1 MLATA
6 LCGCGRDKEESP
18 SESVSEPVAS
28 SEASAAESESAPTAE
43 PTTEAES
50 TENAP
55 TAETSAEA
63 ESAETAPTAEP
74 TSEAESAESAAAP
87 ATSSEAENTESAPTP
102 ATSSEVESVPT
113 PPTPSEP
120 ESTPAATS
128 VTEPKTDT
136 SAVSGK
142 KYANDM
148 FEYEHDA
155 NIGGIRI
162 TKYIGKL
169 PDVVIPSKL
178 DGKPVKAVGKL
189 AFSEGFGETASR
201 ITSVEI
207 PDGVVAI
214 ENSAFNW
221 CSSLKEINI
230 PDSVTTIGEDA
241 FFNCTSLT
249 GTLIVPDSVTSLG
262 YGAFNGCEKL
272 NGIVI
277 GDGVSEIYKYTFSS
291 CGISELTLGKNVSA
305 IDDEAIEMCDGLT
318 TITVDKDNKTYCS
331 KDGVLYNKKMTE
343 LIQLV
348 EKINFA
354 RVCGQNGL
362 FQQTEAAEAFG
373 GFVMLFNREAP

>member
-55 TAETSAEA
+55 TAEMSAEA
-63 ESAETAPTAEP
+63 ESA
-74 TSEAESAESAAAP
+74 AAP
-87 ATSSEAENTESAPTP
+87 VTSSEAENTESAPTP
-102 ATSSEVESVPT
+102 ATSSELESVPT
-113 PPTPSEP
+113 LPTPSEP

-142 KYANDM
+142 KYTNDM
-148 FEYEHDA
+148 FEYEYDA
-155 NIGGIRI
+155 NIGGMRI

-169 PDVVIPSKL
+169 PDVVIPSTL
-178 DGKPVKAVGKL
+178 DGEPVKAVGKL

-201 ITSVEI
+201 ITSVAI

-214 ENSAFNW
+214 ENSAFDW

-230 PDSVTTIGEDA
+230 PDSVTAIGEDA
-241 FFNCTSLT
+241 FFNCRSLT

-272 NGIVI
+272 NSIVI

-318 TITVDKDNKTYCS
+318 TITVDKNNKTYCS

-354 RVCGQNGL
+354 RVCGL
-362 FQQTEAAEAFG
+362 
-373 GFVMLFNREAP
+373 